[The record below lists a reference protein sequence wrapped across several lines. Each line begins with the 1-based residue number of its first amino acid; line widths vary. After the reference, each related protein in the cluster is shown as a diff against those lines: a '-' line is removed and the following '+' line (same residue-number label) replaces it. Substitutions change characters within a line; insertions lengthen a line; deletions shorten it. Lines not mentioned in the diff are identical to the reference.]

1 MEMKRIVCMLLSVL
15 LLLSLAACAGGGE
28 TAPSAAP
35 APASEAP
42 SGETAP
48 APASEAPS
56 GETAPSEE
64 TAPAADLK
72 LENAG
77 LSLTIPGE
85 YSAFVAAEA
94 PADRD
99 DGVLFTVSEKASLEA
114 APEAEG
120 AGWLFSIRKLSEEQL
135 RALLCADMSGC
146 DPFAADGEG
155 AYYALCHPT
164 DVRIERAGEITD
176 EDWAQWSAL
185 CEWAN
190 SVKAAFAAENGL
202 APETYSNASPAI
214 DLARI
219 AYGGEQDYT
228 LTTLESGAL
237 APNDV
242 DPALFVEKLLK
253 NVDYAY
259 ADAAD
264 TPDGEYL
271 VLTLPEEGVRYD
283 FFRTQPSFVREVRGD
298 YETLYR
304 VTANGSEF
312 DSTSVM
318 QAWYDALLAVA
329 PAKGSADELVGTW
342 AEKVAGRGTIEI
354 SAAGEGGY
362 DVAIHW
368 GNGAAQTYF
377 WTMTAVPMG
386 DAPILVYTD
395 ARHTIITFESEE
407 SSTEE
412 VVYENGVG
420 SFSLDENGEL
430 VWSDEVEQQGAET
443 TFVRVS

>member
-1 MEMKRIVCMLLSVL
+1 MKKIICMLLSAL
-15 LLLSLAACAGGGE
+15 LLLSLAACAGEGQ
-28 TAPSAAP
+28 TSPSASP
-35 APASEAP
+35 APAT
-42 SGETAP
+42 ETP
-48 APASEAPS
+48 AEGNTPAAD
-56 GETAPSEE
+56 
-64 TAPAADLK
+64 APAADLK

-77 LSLTIPGE
+77 LTLTVPGE
-85 YSAFVAAEA
+85 YSALVEAAA
-94 PADRD
+94 PEGRE

-114 APEAEG
+114 APETEG

-135 RALLCADMSGC
+135 RALLCGDMSGC

-155 AYYALCHPT
+155 NYYALTHPT
-164 DVRIERAGEITD
+164 DVRIERAGEITE

-185 CEWAN
+185 NAWAAD
-190 SVKAAFAAENGL
+190 VKAAFVGENGL
-202 APETYSNASPAI
+202 TPETYANASPAI

-228 LTTLESGAL
+228 LTTLESGTL
-237 APNDV
+237 APMDV
-242 DPALFVEKLLK
+242 DPAPFVEKLIK

-259 ADAAD
+259 ADAED

-271 VLTLPEEGVRYD
+271 VLTFPEEDVRYD
-283 FFRTQPSFVREVRGD
+283 FFRLQPSFVREVRG
-298 YETLYR
+298 EHESLYQ
-304 VTANGSEF
+304 VTAEGGEF
-312 DSTSVM
+312 DAAAVM

-329 PAKGSADELVGTW
+329 PARGSADELAGTW
-342 AEKVAGRGTIEI
+342 AEKVAGRGMIEI
-354 SAAGEGGY
+354 SANGNGAY
-362 DVAIHW
+362 DVSIQW

-377 WTMTAVPMG
+377 WTMTASAPEG
-386 DAPILVYTD
+386 DAPILIYTD

-412 VVYENGVG
+412 VVYENGTG

-430 VWSDEVEQQGAET
+430 VWNDDVEQQAAET